1 MIGKFLLIMFVI
13 LSFALFNNIFFPR
26 GIGRGLFDNSSSVL
40 LLTAISV
47 VLFVLVMFVLEAAFG
62 TASNI
67 NRVIEGTMIGWI
79 VALFLQIKK
88 SRY

>member
-13 LSFALFNNIFFPR
+13 LSFALFNNILFPR

-40 LLTAISV
+40 LLTAISI
-47 VLFVLVMFVLEAAFG
+47 VLFILIMFVLEAAFG
-62 TASNI
+62 TVSNI